1 MNSKSKNQHELTFN
15 IFWGD
20 MDALGH
26 VNNVRYFD
34 YFQEARIEWLKQL
47 NIRMTED
54 TGPVVAQVACNFL
67 KPIFYPATL
76 TIKSQA
82 HTPGRSSLILDHCI
96 YQGEEL
102 MAQGTSTVVWMDY
115 KKKKSIALPD
125 LLRLL
130 LAESD

>member
-1 MNSKSKNQHELTFN
+1 MNSNSMNQHEITFN

-34 YFQEARIEWLKQL
+34 YFQEARIEWLRQL
-47 NIRMTED
+47 NISMNED
-54 TGPVVAQVACNFL
+54 NGPVVAQVACNFL

-76 TIKSQA
+76 TIKSKA
-82 HTPGRSSLILDHCI
+82 HTPGRSSLILDHFI

-115 KKKKSIALPD
+115 KIKKSMALPD
-125 LLRLL
+125 SLRLL
-130 LAESD
+130 LKDD